1 MEGDDFGKT
10 EVKLKHEDKEIKE
23 EVIKINTVLEHVKIT
38 GFKHCRNVIQAA
50 MRIVGE
56 VDMKKSNAKK
66 KKEPFYKRIL
76 RDISRLR
83 KHLSRK
89 EVWFT
94 GRWKK
99 DNNKKKDLLDQKY
112 WLRRKEFA
120 LIMEELKQRISEK
133 ATKVKRY
140 DNRIK
145 QFQDDRNL
153 HTNQGRS
160 F

>member
-10 EVKLKHEDKEIKE
+10 EVNLKHEDKEKIKE

-89 EVWFT
+89 EAWFT

-120 LIMEELKQRISEK
+120 LVMEELKQRISEK

-145 QFQDDRNL
+145 QF
-153 HTNQGRS
+153 
-160 F
+160 